1 MQSNVLYFKL
11 TTGEHIISEIESR
24 DEEYIFL
31 INPME
36 LHLQST
42 PRGAAV
48 RMSKWIPFVEEND
61 FPLDIKHVVMHA
73 IPTDDILEYYED
85 ALDSLEKYQIQKTI
99 ENESYG
105 EGAALAML
113 EKFSNNQ
120 IMVH

>member
-36 LHLQST
+36 LHLQNT

-48 RMSKWIPFVEEND
+48 RMSKWIPFV
-61 FPLDIKHVVMHA
+61 MHA
-73 IPTDDILEYYED
+73 VPTNDILEYYED
-85 ALDSLEKYQIQKTI
+85 ALDSLDKYQSQKTI
-99 ENESYG
+99 ENEVYG

-120 IMVH
+120 IVVH